1 MFKGILT
8 KFISFGYLKYKDGK
22 IFFGDEKMLFVNLFP
37 LVEQF
42 MMHRRLNDGAFNC
55 IAYLSFKRSNMQF
68 TRDHFQRFGKSLLS
82 VMDISKQMFY
92 AIGWA
97 DVEFVRY
104 DEKQS
109 FMIIHANKSTFAEEI
124 KLRHGIQNE
133 PVDFMMAGI
142 FAGAVQVYAPKGK
155 MIYAIEVRCKAQ
167 KNVNECEFIVAPE
180 DKIMGFLKKYG
191 KPEQNRAKELISRIK
206 ELEDGKGK

>member
-42 MMHRRLNDGAFNC
+42 MMHRKMNDELFDI
-55 IAYLSFKRSNMQF
+55 IAYVSFKKSNQQF

-104 DEKQS
+104 DEKEN
-109 FMIIHANKSTFAEEI
+109 FMLIHAKKSTFAEEI
-124 KLRHGIQNE
+124 KLRHGIQKD

-142 FAGAVQVYAPKGK
+142 FAGAVQVYSPKGK
-155 MIYAIEVRCKAQ
+155 KIYAIEVRCKAQ
-167 KNVNECEFIVAPE
+167 RDVKECEFVVASE
-180 DKIMGFLKKYG
+180 EKIMGFLVKYG
-191 KPEQNRAKELISRIK
+191 KAEQERAKKMISRIK
-206 ELEDGKGK
+206 KMEK